1 MGTFFQKRP
10 IGTLMSPLGYRKN
23 HIMCDYFVIN
33 GTQISYY
40 TNKTEK

>member
-1 MGTFFQKRP
+1 MGTLFQKRP

-33 GTQISYY
+33 GT
-40 TNKTEK
+40 